1 VKRPKLGLEKR
12 RMLAGY
18 VYISPWVIG
27 FALFMLYPLMY
38 SFWLSFHEVRGVGE
52 FLVEPVGWTNYNRAF
67 LLDAAFISLFISVV
81 QDSLINTPLIIVFSL
96 FIAILLNHKI
106 KARPFFRLAFFLPVL
121 IGTGFV
127 MQQLLYAGVGQKTLV
142 NGIGVPDE
150 VFLYMGPT
158 FSQLVFD
165 LLGRLTVIF
174 WKTGV
179 QILLFLAGLQGIS
192 HSLYESA
199 RCDGATEWE
208 LFWKVTLPLISPV
221 ILLNLVY
228 TIVDSFTDISNRMM
242 IYIKNAAFVKI
253 ELGYASSLG
262 WIYFLFI
269 FTLIILIFL
278 ASKRFIFYTGER

>member
-1 VKRPKLGLEKR
+1 
-12 RMLAGY
+12 MLSGY
-18 VYISPWVIG
+18 VYISPWLIG
-27 FALFMLYPLMY
+27 FALFMLYPLLY

-52 FLVEPVGWTNYNRAF
+52 FLVEPVGWINYKRAF
-67 LLDAAFISLFISVV
+67 VLDAAFISLFISVI
-81 QDSLINTPLIIVFSL
+81 QDSLLNTPLIIVFSL

-121 IGTGFV
+121 IGSGFV

-192 HSLYESA
+192 YSLYESA

-208 LFWKVTLPLISPV
+208 MFWKVTLPLISPV

-242 IYIKNAAFVKI
+242 SYIRDAAFVKI
-253 ELGYASSLG
+253 EFGYASSLG

-269 FTLIILIFL
+269 FLLIIAVFL
-278 ASKRFIFYTGER
+278 VSKRFIFYTGDK